1 MHATGRRVVA
11 GATLVLWA
19 VVLAVSLA
27 PALTAAGSAG
37 SAGQPGLGVSTAGHG
52 NALLSFT
59 PSSGSSVYPVSG
71 FVRAAANGAPVASA
85 RLFVSEGASTTFLTS
100 DSHGAWS
107 VALPDGN
114 YQITATAAGF
124 GSDEA
129 NLSVDGAPL
138 GPVVLSLEQPN
149 GAPAPS
155 PGSVPPTL
163 QLVLPF
169 LPSAGVGLAGF
180 VSWRAFIHTPTGR
193 PSARLFR

>member
-1 MHATGRRVVA
+1 MHATDRRVVA
-11 GATLVLWA
+11 VAALVLWG

-27 PALTAAGSAG
+27 PALMAAGNS
-37 SAGQPGLGVSTAGHG
+37 SQPSLGVSTAGHG
-52 NALLSFT
+52 SAPLSFT
-59 PSSGSSVYPVSG
+59 PSSGSPVYLVSG

-85 RLFVSEGASTTFLTS
+85 RLFVSQGASTTFLTS

-114 YQITATAAGF
+114 YQITATAAGY

-129 NLSVDGAPL
+129 NVSVDGAPL
-138 GPVVLSLEQPN
+138 GPVVFSLEQPN

-180 VSWRAFIHTPTGR
+180 VSWRAFIHAPTVR